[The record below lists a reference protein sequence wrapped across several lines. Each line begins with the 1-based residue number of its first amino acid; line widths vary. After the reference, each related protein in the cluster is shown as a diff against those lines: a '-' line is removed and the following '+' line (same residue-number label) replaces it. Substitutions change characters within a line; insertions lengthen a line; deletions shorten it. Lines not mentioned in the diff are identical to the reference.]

1 MKKVLDQIKSNKRK
15 KLKKVLIII
24 VVVWA
29 LKLSIGVAVREN
41 QNKSFLQM
49 AENNKLCVLHV
60 ERKLHFFSFKYG
72 IIGVS
77 YHYTMDVYDFFHPT
91 RMIGTDDYGTFR
103 ISLLHYGYV
112 QEYFPMLWIDDEM
125 ILRHYDDI

>member
-1 MKKVLDQIKSNKRK
+1 MNQIKFNKRK
-15 KLKKVLIII
+15 KLKIVLIII
-24 VVVWA
+24 AVVWV

-41 QNKSFLQM
+41 QNRSFLQKY
-49 AENNKLCVLHV
+49 ENNKRFTLHV

-77 YHYTMDVYDFFHPT
+77 YHYTMDVYDFFRPT

-103 ISLLHYGYV
+103 ISLLHYGYIQKYWPV
-112 QEYFPMLWIDDEM
+112 LLYDDEH
-125 ILRHYDDI
+125 ILRHVREE